1 MSERNDSQRGAD
13 GRVSG
18 DRGGLVGPRI
28 VAGVLLVGAAFLIT
42 QALEVQRGAGYS
54 VVGPGTIP
62 LVATVGLALLAAVF
76 ALRTTLLPDSE
87 LGETASEE
95 ERACYWPTI
104 GVLGALLVLYAVA
117 LNGVRLG
124 SVEVPG
130 LGYILATGLFLPA
143 GARALGSRNLLRDG
157 IIGVVLAVIIYF
169 GFTEF
174 LGVRLP
180 AGVLGIVLP

>member
-1 MSERNDSQRGAD
+1 MSGHGAD
-13 GRVSG
+13 ERASG

-42 QALEVQRGAGYS
+42 QALDVQRGGGYS

-62 LVATVGLALLAAVF
+62 LVATIGLFVLAALF
-76 ALRTTLLPDSE
+76 ALRTTVFPDTDFARE
-87 LGETASEE
+87 AAEE

-104 GVLGALLVLYAVA
+104 GIVGALLILYAVA

-124 SVEVPG
+124 SVVVPG
-130 LGYILATGLFLPA
+130 LGYIVATALFLPA
-143 GARALGSRNLLRDG
+143 GAWALGSRSLLRDG
-157 IIGVVLAVIIYF
+157 LIAVVLAVVVYF

-180 AGVLGIVLP
+180 TGVLDIVLP

>member
-1 MSERNDSQRGAD
+1 MSGHGAD
-13 GRVSG
+13 ERASG

-42 QALEVQRGAGYS
+42 QALDVQRGGGYS

-62 LVATVGLALLAAVF
+62 LVATIGLFVLAALF
-76 ALRTTLLPDSE
+76 ALRTTVFPDTDFARE
-87 LGETASEE
+87 AAEE

-104 GVLGALLVLYAVA
+104 GIVGALLILYAVA

-124 SVEVPG
+124 SVVVPG
-130 LGYILATGLFLPA
+130 LGYIVATALFLPA
-143 GARALGSRNLLRDG
+143 GAWALGSRSLLRDG
-157 IIGVVLAVIIYF
+157 LVAVVLAVVVYF

-180 AGVLGIVLP
+180 AGVLDIVLP